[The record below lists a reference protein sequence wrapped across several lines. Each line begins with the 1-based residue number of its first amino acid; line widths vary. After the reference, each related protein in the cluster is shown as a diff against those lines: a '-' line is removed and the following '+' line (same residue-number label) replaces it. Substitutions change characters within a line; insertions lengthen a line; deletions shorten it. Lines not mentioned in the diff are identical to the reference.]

1 MSRLTTSLLL
11 LPLALLVFGVLP
23 LYAQDDGRI
32 IFTDPKS
39 KGEQLRGSEA
49 LEPRA
54 HSWGMDLMIGNDGF
68 GLGTF
73 YGLSF
78 EDTYTL
84 TATLSLSE
92 IKDSRQVDYYTY
104 WGDSYS
110 MNKINR
116 VFRVPL
122 FAGVQYRLFKDD
134 IVENFRPYVGAG
146 AGPVL
151 LYITSAEREFF
162 SSLSHGAARFTFGG
176 YLGAGAHFGFDRTS
190 LLGLNV
196 RYYIVPL
203 PSGVQ
208 SVAEGPLPNG
218 NGFFISVNF
227 GFTF

>member
-1 MSRLTTSLLL
+1 MSRPTRSLLL
-11 LPLALLVFGVLP
+11 LPLALLLLGVVP
-23 LYAQDDGRI
+23 VHAQDDGRI
-32 IFTDPKS
+32 IFRDPKS
-39 KGEQLRGSEA
+39 KEEKLTGSEA
-49 LEPRA
+49 LEPRV

-73 YGLSF
+73 YGLSI

-84 TATLSLSE
+84 TASLSLSE
-92 IKDSRQVDYYTY
+92 IKDNRQVDYYTY

-110 MNKINR
+110 LNKINR
-116 VFRVPL
+116 VFRIPL

-134 IVENFRPYVGAG
+134 IVENFRPYVGGG

-203 PSGVQ
+203 PAGVQ
-208 SVAEGPLPNG
+208 SVREGPLPNG

-227 GFTF
+227 GFPF